1 MEGNIWLMNNHQL
14 LLKNSIIV
22 VWKAL
27 FDLHKKDNFQMK
39 RSVDKY
45 ASCFHF

>member
-1 MEGNIWLMNNHQL
+1 MKGNIWLMNNHQL

-27 FDLHKKDNFQMK
+27 FHLHKKDHIQVK

-45 ASCFHF
+45 ASSFHF